1 MGTLSM
7 MIVLAMTLAP
17 RQVQVQKGGDN
28 PIYKITIN
36 VVEREA
42 TAINYQHRSGSTTI
56 DFKGTPLLPDSRGE
70 AKVESKQG
78 YIEVNVEF
86 DKLQPASRFGPE
98 YLTYVL
104 WAISPEGRA
113 VNLGEVLLNG
123 DNSKLHVSSDLQA
136 FGMVVTAEPYFSVT
150 QPSDVV
156 VMQNVL
162 RPETR
167 GQVEQIQ
174 AKYELLQRGQYSVNV
189 PPGELKPIALDPKT
203 PLEIYEARNAVRIAR
218 WAAADKDAADS
229 FAKADQSLNQA
240 ENYLARKQTKPS
252 ITAARQAVQ
261 TAEDARLIALK
272 RQDEARLERE
282 RKAAADREAAAKAEA
297 DRSARARAE
306 AENQQR
312 LAEDQRRRAEEQQR
326 VAQEQ
331 QVRAEEQQRLEAQ
344 RRAQAE
350 ADTAAAKAA
359 ADRARAEAELAQ
371 QQAANERQAAQAAAD
386 RARAEA
392 ELAQQQAANDRQAA
406 QAELDRAHQAAEQAE
421 REKQQLRNQLVEQ
434 FNKILETRDTA
445 RGLIVNMSDVLFDTA
460 KYTLKPGARE
470 KLAKISGIVLA
481 HPGLM
486 LAVEGHTDSVGSDEY
501 NQKLSEQRAS
511 AVRDYLVS
519 QSVSSSAITAHGF
532 GKSRPVASNDTAVG
546 RQQNRRV
553 EMVVSG
559 DIIGT
564 PLSPTSSL
572 KSNN

>member
-156 VMQNVL
+156 VMQNAL

-218 WAAADKDAADS
+218 WAVADKDAADS
-229 FAKADQSLNQA
+229 FAKAEQSLNQA

-261 TAEDARLIALK
+261 TA
-272 RQDEARLERE
+272 
-282 RKAAADREAAAKAEA
+282 DRA
-297 DRSARARAE
+297 SAE
-306 AENQQR
+306 AEW
-312 LAEDQRRRAEEQQR
+312 
-326 VAQEQ
+326 
-331 QVRAEEQQRLEAQ
+331 
-344 RRAQAE
+344 
-350 ADTAAAKAA
+350 
-359 ADRARAEAELAQ
+359 
-371 QQAANERQAAQAAAD
+371 
-386 RARAEA
+386 
-392 ELAQQQAANDRQAA
+392 AQQQAANDRQAA
-406 QAELDRAHQAAEQAE
+406 QAELDRAHQAADQAE

-486 LAVEGHTDSVGSDEY
+486 LSVEGHTDSVGSDEY
-501 NQKLSEQRAS
+501 NQKLSERRAN
-511 AVRDYLVS
+511 AVRAFLIQQGVS
-519 QSVSSSAITAHGF
+519 PANITASGL
-532 GKSRPVASNDTAVG
+532 GKAQPVGSNDTATG
-546 RQQNRRV
+546 RQMNRRV
-553 EMVVSG
+553 EMVVAG

-564 PLSPTSSL
+564 PISPTVRTTPEPR
-572 KSNN
+572 

>member
-1 MGTLSM
+1 MGILSM
-7 MIVLAMTLAP
+7 MMVLAMTLGP
-17 RQVQVQKGGDN
+17 RQVQVQRSGDN

-42 TAINYQHRSGSTTI
+42 TAINYQHRAGSTTI
-56 DFKGTPLLPDSRGE
+56 DFKGTPLLPEARGE

-78 YIEVNVEF
+78 YIEIEVEF
-86 DKLQPASRFGPE
+86 DDLQPATRFGPE

-113 VNLGEVLLNG
+113 VNLGEILLNG
-123 DNSKLHVSSDLQA
+123 TKSKLDVSSDLQT

-156 VMQNVL
+156 VMQNAL

-167 GQVEQIQ
+167 GQVELIQ
-174 AKYELLQRGQYSVNV
+174 AKYELLQRGQYSTNV

-203 PLEIYEARNAVRIAR
+203 PLEVYEARNAVRIAR
-218 WAAADKDAADS
+218 WMGADRDAADS
-229 FAKADQSLNQA
+229 FAKAQQSLNKA
-240 ENYLARKQTKPS
+240 EDYLVRKETKPS
-252 ITAARQAVQ
+252 VMSARESVQ

-272 RQDEARLERE
+272 RQDEARLEKE
-282 RKAAADREAAAKAEA
+282 RQAAADREAAAKAEA
-297 DRSARARAE
+297 DRAARARAE

-326 VAQEQ
+326 
-331 QVRAEEQQRLEAQ
+331 LEAG

-350 ADTAAAKAA
+350 AATADAKAA
-359 ADRARAEAELAQ
+359 AERARAEAELAQ
-371 QQAANERQAAQAAAD
+371 QQATNERQQAANERQQ
-386 RARAEA
+386 
-392 ELAQQQAANDRQAA
+392 A
-406 QAELDRAHQAAEQAE
+406 QAELDRARQAADAAE
-421 REKQQLRNQLVEQ
+421 RDKQLLRSQLTEQ

-486 LAVEGHTDSVGSDEY
+486 LSVEGHTDSVGSDDY
-501 NQKLSEQRAS
+501 NQKLSEQRANS
-511 AVRDYLVS
+511 VREYLLGQGVASTAV
-519 QSVSSSAITAHGF
+519 TARGF
-532 GKSRPVASNDTAVG
+532 GESQPVASNDTAAG

-572 KSNN
+572 KNN